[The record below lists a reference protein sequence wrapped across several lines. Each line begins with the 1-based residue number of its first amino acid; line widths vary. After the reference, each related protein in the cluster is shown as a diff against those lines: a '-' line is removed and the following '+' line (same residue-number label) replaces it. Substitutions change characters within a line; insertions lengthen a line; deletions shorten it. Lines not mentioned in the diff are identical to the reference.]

1 MPADP
6 VDVKPVAFVSIPDG
20 RPRVTKKDQLVD
32 ELRRL
37 IRSGEIE
44 RGSRI
49 RQDDLAARF
58 DTSITPVREAL
69 RQLEAE
75 GLLVSEPHRG
85 VRVASADLES
95 IKGTYIIRRLVEPYV
110 MQRATRRISRRDLEQ
125 VIALNERMRTTASE
139 DVRAMG
145 ELNHEFHQF
154 FFHRCG
160 IPSLTGG
167 MMNLWPAFPADMFEA
182 IPERALASVEEHDA
196 ILAAVAAGD
205 LELVRATVDTHI
217 ARSYAALAT
226 RLAGPDGWHDP
237 FDLDVD

>member
-1 MPADP
+1 MTREPG
-6 VDVKPVAFVSIPDG
+6 DVKAVASVADADG
-20 RPRVTKKDQLVD
+20 QPRVTKKDQLVGQ
-32 ELRRL
+32 LRRL
-37 IRSGEIE
+37 ILSGEIE

-49 RQDDLAARF
+49 RQDELAARF

-85 VRVASADLES
+85 VRVASADLDA

-125 VIALNERMRTTASE
+125 VIALNERMRATAST
-139 DVRAMG
+139 DVQAMG

-154 FFHRCG
+154 FFRRCG
-160 IPSLTGG
+160 IPSLTRG

-182 IPERALASVEEHDA
+182 IPERAMASVEEHDE

-205 LELVRATVDTHI
+205 LEKVWETVEAHV
-217 ARSYAALAT
+217 ARSYAALASL
-226 RLAGPDGWHDP
+226 LAGPDGWEDP
-237 FDLDVD
+237 FELDVD